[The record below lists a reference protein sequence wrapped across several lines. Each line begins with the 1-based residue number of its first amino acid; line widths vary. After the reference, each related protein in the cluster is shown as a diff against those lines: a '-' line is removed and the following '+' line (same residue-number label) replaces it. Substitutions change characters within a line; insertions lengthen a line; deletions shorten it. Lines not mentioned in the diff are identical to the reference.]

1 MTLFIRYY
9 WALFSFK
16 QLSLICP
23 LTNHA
28 CGRASR
34 AYHDTFLL
42 PSFAT
47 QTLILGHKLKS
58 FLFVG
63 ILQSGQKHKL
73 IISTLFSTCIITAV
87 FSGDS

>member
-1 MTLFIRYY
+1 MTLFVRYY

-28 CGRASR
+28 RGRASR
-34 AYHDTFLL
+34 SCHDTFLL

-58 FLFVG
+58 FLFVA
-63 ILQSGQKHKL
+63 ILQPDQKCKL
-73 IISTLFSTCIITAV
+73 TTSTLFSTCAITAV